1 MAGGGFLSCIVA
13 RSILRK
19 SSLKSRLH
27 DGLGFTHRP
36 LSSSFWGLP
45 YRVLNINHKKE
56 LLRGLWLMG
65 RDVSGF
71 RSLGRRLCPKLTF
84 RNASFCQICCPRI

>member
-13 RSILRK
+13 RSILRR

-36 LSSSFWGLP
+36 LSSSYWGLP
-45 YRVLNINHKKE
+45 YRVVNINHKLE
-56 LLRGLWLMG
+56 LLRCLWVGMSV
-65 RDVSGF
+65 DFEV
-71 RSLGRRLCPKLTF
+71 LGGGC
-84 RNASFCQICCPRI
+84 AQS